1 MTLRGRLT
9 AAFLV
14 VVLGPVLL
22 GALFVASTLAAVDRS
37 RSTERLAVAA
47 STVRTSVDAL
57 CQQLR
62 ATADAVALTADPAVA
77 AAQLVGRGL
86 AAAVLVTDVTGQ
98 VTYAI
103 ARRSADPVAGLRRL
117 DRPVRPTARSGRWP
131 PTSTCAT
138 APARGWAR

>member
-62 ATADAVALTADPAVA
+62 ATADAVALDRRP
-77 AAQLVGRGL
+77 GRR
-86 AAAVLVTDVTGQ
+86 AP
-98 VTYAI
+98 
-103 ARRSADPVAGLRRL
+103 RNWSAGV
-117 DRPVRPTARSGRWP
+117 WP
-131 PTSTCAT
+131 PRC
-138 APARGWAR
+138 